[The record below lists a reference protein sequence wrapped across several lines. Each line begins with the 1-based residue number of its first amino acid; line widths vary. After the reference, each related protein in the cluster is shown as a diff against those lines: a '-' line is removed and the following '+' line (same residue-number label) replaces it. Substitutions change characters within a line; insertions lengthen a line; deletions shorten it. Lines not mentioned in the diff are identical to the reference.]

1 MSKRAILLVNLGW
14 SAVLHGRFV
23 LGRGG
28 FGALE
33 RWQTRCLPVYAGWA
47 ALVAIIF
54 PAVFR

>member
-1 MSKRAILLVNLGW
+1 VNLGW